1 MTYDMPS
8 PPGNWPMHIPGRI
21 IGHVYDMAIE
31 TSDGIR
37 LMSDD
42 ELSRHYCTSL
52 EALRDPVPM
61 GRTEPPPDV
70 VFALTARG
78 GVLGNRPLPPGE
90 RDAAVDSF
98 ATRSLV
104 VPRSERWRE
113 AVSTALIGPWCD
125 PLWESGHLPHSALG
139 ALKAEARVLH
149 RQLVPVWRRG
159 TRHGRVLSLDAD
171 LGGLSLYDLVAAD
184 VDHLTHT
191 AGGVYEDERL
201 NTVLGGLDPAER
213 RVVFA
218 YAEGDGATWAQAAAA
233 AGAAKPEAFGDRVR
247 RKAKRLA
254 DKQAWRAEQRRPRPA
269 HG

>member
-1 MTYDMPS
+1 MTYDMPD

-21 IGHVYDMAIE
+21 IGHVYDMAVE
-31 TSDGIR
+31 TPDGIR

-61 GRTEPPPDV
+61 MRTEPPPDV

-98 ATRSLV
+98 GARSLV

-113 AVSTALIGPWCD
+113 AVSTALVGPWCD

-149 RQLVPVWRRG
+149 RQLVPVWRRR
-159 TRHGRVLSLDAD
+159 TRHGRVLSLDAV
-171 LGGLSLYDLVAAD
+171 LGGISLYDLVAAD
-184 VDHLTHT
+184 VDLLTHT
-191 AGGVYEDERL
+191 TDGVYQDERL
-201 NTVLGGLDPAER
+201 DRVLRGLAEAEQQ
-213 RVVFA
+213 VVFA
-218 YAEGDGATWAQAAAA
+218 YAAREGTTWTEAASAV
-233 AGAAKPEAFGDRVR
+233 GAAEPEAFGERVR
-247 RKAKRLA
+247 RKAKRPA
-254 DKQAWRAEQRRPRPA
+254 AEQHRRAAQRRTPPPA
-269 HG
+269 A

>member
-1 MTYDMPS
+1 MTYDMPD

-21 IGHVYDMAIE
+21 IGHVYDMVVE
-31 TSDGIR
+31 TADGIR

-61 GRTEPPPDV
+61 MRTEPRPDV

-78 GVLGNRPLPPGE
+78 GVLGNRPLPPAEG
-90 RDAAVDSF
+90 DAAVDF
-98 ATRSLV
+98 FGARSLV

-113 AVSTALIGPWCD
+113 ALSTALVGPWCD

-149 RQLVPVWRRG
+149 RRLVPMWRRR

-171 LGGLSLYDLVAAD
+171 LGGLSLYDLVAVD

-191 AGGVYEDERL
+191 AGGVFEDERL
-201 NTVLGGLDPAER
+201 GAVLRGLEPAELT
-213 RVVFA
+213 VVLT
-218 YAEGDGATWAQAAAA
+218 YAEGETATWTEAAAA
-233 AGAAKPEAFGDRVR
+233 AGATDPAAFGERVR

-254 DKQAWRAEQRRPRPA
+254 AEQHRRAAQRRTPPPA
-269 HG
+269 A